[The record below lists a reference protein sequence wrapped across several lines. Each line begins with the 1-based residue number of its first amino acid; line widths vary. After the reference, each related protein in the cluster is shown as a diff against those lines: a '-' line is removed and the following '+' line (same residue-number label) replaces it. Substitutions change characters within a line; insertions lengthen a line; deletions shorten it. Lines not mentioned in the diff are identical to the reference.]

1 MSKDEKL
8 KIHLELLSIIGTTQD
23 IMKEMKDLQ
32 DYITPDNIGIYENM
46 QGLIKKLLTS
56 IALISDTVGS

>member
-1 MSKDEKL
+1 MSKDEKM
-8 KIHLELLSIIGTTQD
+8 KIHLELLSIISTTKD

-32 DYITPDNIGIYENM
+32 NYITPDNIGIYENM
-46 QGLIKKLLTS
+46 QGFIKKLLTS

>member
-1 MSKDEKL
+1 MSKDEKM
-8 KIHLELLSIIGTTQD
+8 KIHLELLSIISTTKD
-23 IMKEMKDLQ
+23 IMKKMKDLQ

>member
-8 KIHLELLSIIGTTQD
+8 KIHLELLSIIGTTKD

>member
-1 MSKDEKL
+1 MSKDEKM
-8 KIHLELLSIIGTTQD
+8 KIHLELLSIIGTTKD

>member
-1 MSKDEKL
+1 MSKDEKM

>member
-1 MSKDEKL
+1 MSKDEKM
-8 KIHLELLSIIGTTQD
+8 KIHLELLSTISTTKD